1 MTEKE
6 WTDTER
12 LDALQNLTKGY
23 GNGWVLRVS
32 SMGRGMRLHE
42 TGQEGGQ
49 PNVRNAIDD
58 YLNLTNYKP

>member
-1 MTEKE
+1 MKE

-23 GNGWVLRVS
+23 GRGWLVRVS
-32 SMGRGMRLHE
+32 STGRGMRLHE
-42 TGQEGGQ
+42 TSMMGAQ
-49 PNVRNAIDD
+49 PNIRNAIDD

>member
-1 MTEKE
+1 MEKE

-23 GNGWVLRVS
+23 GHGWILRVS
-32 SMGRGMRLHE
+32 TSGRGMRLHE
-42 TGQEGGQ
+42 TGRSGAQHNIRE
-49 PNVRNAIDD
+49 AIDD